1 MSDDNDKNVEAVD
14 WAQKSAEAMNRHT
27 TGPEFTAKYKAW
39 LEKIGPELWG
49 PVGKADYE
57 KIIAEET
64 AANEKIDHSSRVS
77 AAGMARLKPN
87 INARRLA
94 VPRSREPA
102 SATVPGT

>member
-1 MSDDNDKNVEAVD
+1 MAGVVSPDYAAMSA
-14 WAQKSAEAMNRHT
+14 AAMNRHT
-27 TGPEFTAKYKAW
+27 TSPEFTARYKAW
-39 LEKIGPELWG
+39 LERIGPELWG

-64 AANEKIDHSSRVS
+64 AANEKIAHSPRVS

-102 SATVPGT
+102 TATVPES